1 LYILGI
7 LVAMPII
14 MKKKRIYNQK
24 NTSYMI
30 QTNPAFMNKLNAA
43 INNLITLN
51 SSIPYDI
58 IHYQLSFYWGF

>member
-1 LYILGI
+1 
-7 LVAMPII
+7 
-14 MKKKRIYNQK
+14 MKKNRFYNQK
-24 NTSYMI
+24 NTAYMI
-30 QTNPAFMNKLNAA
+30 QTSPEFMNKLNAA